1 VAPGTTT
8 DIYLPLT
15 GLFYGDRIGPV
26 CVVESAMKK
35 SALDQTASIHFGS
48 NEGPWQDRSGLET
61 GLEPGFENDP
71 RWQLAQRVVDSPQFN
86 KSTRLAKF
94 LLYIVAKSL
103 EGRPSE
109 VTEQQ
114 IGVQVFG
121 RSPGYR
127 TVDDNIVRSYARLLR
142 KRLSEYFARD
152 GVDHPMRIEIPLGGY
167 LPAFIGMALSTPVEF
182 RQAQSKPILVERK
195 MASPADFLTQPA
207 IVPWHGWRRMLA
219 GACLLV
225 GYSAALIW
233 LTCVVV
239 VRAGAPH
246 PVPEPAQELWK
257 TMLQGPG
264 NTYIVPP
271 DAGLN
276 LVEDLSHHPMPL
288 ADYIRGGYLDLPLP
302 GVDAHSETDLRTQQL
317 TGFRNLELLA
327 ALARLPE
334 YSPAHVFLRFPR
346 DLRFDDLKS
355 ANAVLIGSSC
365 SNPWAV
371 IAEKTT
377 NFHIHCNS
385 GMQGSTIVNLSPQPG
400 EAASYAS
407 HWNEPIHE
415 TYAIITFIPNLSG
428 YGHLLLLEGLDA
440 AGTQAAGEVLLR
452 SETIAPILERTRRPD
467 GSLAAF
473 ELLLRSTSIQANA
486 TDTHVIASRID

>member
-1 VAPGTTT
+1 MVTALGPCA
-8 DIYLPLT
+8 LPS
-15 GLFYGDRIGPV
+15 P
-26 CVVESAMKK
+26 AMKK
-35 SALDQTASIHFGS
+35 SVLDQTASIHFGS
-48 NEGPWQDRSGLET
+48 KEALWQDGL
-61 GLEPGFENDP
+61 GLVPGLVNDP
-71 RWQLAQRVVDSPQFN
+71 RWRLAQRIVESPQFN
-86 KSTRLAKF
+86 KSPRLAKF

-103 EGRPSE
+103 EGRPGE

-152 GVDHPMRIEIPLGGY
+152 GIDHPMRIEIPLGGY
-167 LPAFIGMALSTPVEF
+167 LPAFIGEALPVAAEA
-182 RQAQSKPILVERK
+182 RQPESKPILVERK
-195 MASPADFLTQPA
+195 MASPSDFLTRPA
-207 IVPWHGWRRMLA
+207 LVPRHGWRRMLA
-219 GACLLV
+219 GVGLLV
-225 GYSAALIW
+225 AYSAALIW

-246 PVPEPAQELWK
+246 RVPEPAHELWK

-276 LVEDLSHHPMPL
+276 LVEDLSRHPVPL

-334 YSPAHVFLRFPR
+334 YNPAHVFLRFPR
-346 DLRFDDLKS
+346 DLRFDDLKN

-377 NFHIHCNS
+377 NFQIHCNS
-385 GMQGSTIVNLSPQPG
+385 GMQSSTIVNLRPQPG

-415 TYAIITFIPNLSG
+415 TYAIISFSPNLSG
-428 YGHLLLLEGLDA
+428 YGRLLLLEGLDA
-440 AGTQAAGEVLLR
+440 AGTQAAGEALLR
-452 SETIAPILERTRRPD
+452 SEAIAPILERARRPD